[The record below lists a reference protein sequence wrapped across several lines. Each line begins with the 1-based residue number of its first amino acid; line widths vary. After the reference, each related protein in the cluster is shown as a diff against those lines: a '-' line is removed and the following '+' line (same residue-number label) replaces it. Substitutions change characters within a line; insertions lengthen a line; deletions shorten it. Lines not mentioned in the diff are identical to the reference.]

1 MKTFREFIIIAESV
15 EDIFGTEEERKRVA
29 ERDAAQA
36 RRRAARTG
44 VSPEVE
50 AAENKRKA
58 FERSGLSPEEAR
70 RRAYRN
76 VNVQGNTT
84 NVSSKDAGFGG
95 QTKSQEPPKG
105 TQTSNPPPNQPKAST
120 PPPPK
125 ADPKADTPPPPKA
138 EPKAT
143 EAPPKQ
149 PKASTSPPSKP
160 PTRNVPA
167 PSAAPPTTPKGPGL
181 RARLGKLAGP
191 VATVAGGAMEYK
203 ARRDQGQ
210 SRARAGGGAL
220 ASGAGWAKGA
230 SLGFRM
236 TPGPLPVKVAG
247 AAVGGLVGDTA
258 ASAAYDYAAD
268 KTRPVRQA
276 TAKATGFDKFQ
287 QKNALIKPG
296 SGLSGIARAQQTV
309 DTRGARQVS
318 AKTGT
323 YGTKQGSGLTGIG
336 GKTTT
341 SKDAKGNAFMSTG
354 AGSQRKTVQ
363 LAKTQLVRDP
373 KTGKQVVG
381 DLAFK
386 GGKATYLAR
395 PSVQS
400 RDTSLSARVG
410 RALNIGRYSRE
421 AEAQAAKQEYRTAL
435 KNTQTYQKK
444 LGVTPKAA
452 TAQKLPGQGVGP
464 KKVGPKIVGPKLVGP
479 KK

>member
-15 EDIFGTEEERKRVA
+15 EDIFGTEEERKRVY
-29 ERDAAQA
+29 ERDEARK

-95 QTKSQEPPKG
+95 QTK
-105 TQTSNPPPNQPKAST
+105 
-120 PPPPK
+120 
-125 ADPKADTPPPPKA
+125 AD
-138 EPKAT
+138 PKAT

-191 VATVAGGAMEYK
+191 AATVAAGAMEYK

-323 YGTKQGSGLTGIG
+323 YGAKQGSALSGIG

-341 SKDAKGNAFMSTG
+341 SKDTKGNAFMSTG